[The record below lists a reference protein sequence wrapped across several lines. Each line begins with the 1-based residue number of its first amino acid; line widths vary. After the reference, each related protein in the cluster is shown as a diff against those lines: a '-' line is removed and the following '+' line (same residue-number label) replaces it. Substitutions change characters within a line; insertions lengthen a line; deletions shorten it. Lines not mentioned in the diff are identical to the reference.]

1 MQGYASLKLSTTYG
15 NKPQQNSSNTRLC
28 KAEIEQLMVMNH
40 KKAVA
45 SVNAYFNEVKP
56 RPTPVWIYVENYN
69 NSQQDSYISH
79 HKAYVEDT
87 HVNETTTFPLNIH

>member
-1 MQGYASLKLSTTYG
+1 
-15 NKPQQNSSNTRLC
+15 
-28 KAEIEQLMVMNH
+28 MNH

-45 SVNAYFNEVKP
+45 SVNAHFNEVKP

-69 NSQQDSYISH
+69 NSQQDGYVSH

-87 HVNETTTFPLNIH
+87 HVHENITFFPFIIHWHCRWWSHIGATIP